1 VSLSLD
7 QNLPKS
13 LKFYSLQKYFF
24 SLENQ
29 KKNNTTL
36 IQQTMAGL
44 KMKFSNF
51 IFDRVAQLLASKGWK
66 KYPSLVNSTQS
77 SALEHSKV
85 STLCDF
91 GLLQFIFCWSA
102 VAGSGCTASVG
113 TLPTY
118 YSARASLKVVQQL
131 K

>member
-51 IFDRVAQLLASKGWK
+51 IFDRVAQLLASKG
-66 KYPSLVNSTQS
+66 
-77 SALEHSKV
+77 
-85 STLCDF
+85 
-91 GLLQFIFCWSA
+91 
-102 VAGSGCTASVG
+102 
-113 TLPTY
+113 
-118 YSARASLKVVQQL
+118 
-131 K
+131 